1 MFRTLLVLALLCLA
15 LAACT
20 PGALP
25 PLPPPLPP
33 PAAALP
39 PSVVPTVP
47 TGTLD
52 DHQLSLL
59 DMVAQLTMDQYRVPG
74 LAVAIVEDGK
84 VVFVKG
90 YGVTDL
96 PSGTPVTPQT
106 AFNTGGLAAQFTA
119 AAIMQL
125 VEQGKLDLDAPV
137 TQYLPDFTMADERYR
152 EITVR
157 QLLTHNSGV
166 TDGYEADWSL
176 PLAEM
181 WQGFRQDTAPG
192 ARDRYLQLLASQQLL
207 FAPGTDWSYADA
219 DYNLLGAVIEAV
231 SGQSFESYL
240 HDHIFAPLGMAH
252 TTFVP
257 ADLDPALLAQPHVRD
272 AKYLPVKAAL
282 YPYHTPW
289 ASGDGLVTS
298 AEDLA
303 RWMVVGFNRGEL
315 DGVRILAPETYDL
328 LWGREAATGVKTGAG
343 APIYAGFGWYTT
355 EEDGKP
361 VVFSSGMNLGFVA
374 DSVLV
379 PDVKTGVVALGN
391 LLNTVDDVDYADGVV
406 GSVFDMLRRT
416 P

>member
-1 MFRTLLVLALLCLA
+1 MFRTLLVLALLCLT

-25 PLPPPLPP
+25 PLPPLPPP
-33 PAAALP
+33 PAAALQ
-39 PSVVPTVP
+39 PSAVPTVP

-52 DHQLSLL
+52 DHQLSVL
-59 DMVAQLTMDQYRVPG
+59 DMIVHLTMDQYRVPG
-74 LAVAIVEDGK
+74 LAVAIVRDGK

-96 PSGTPVTPQT
+96 ASPTPVTPQT

-119 AAIMQL
+119 AAVMQL
-125 VEQGKLDLDAPV
+125 VEEGKLDLDAPV
-137 TQYLPDFTMADERYR
+137 TRYLPAFTMADDRYR
-152 EITVR
+152 ELTVR
-157 QLLTHNSGV
+157 QLLTHSSGLA
-166 TDGYEADWSL
+166 DGYEADWSK
-176 PLAEM
+176 PLQEM
-181 WQGFRQDTAPG
+181 WQGFGQDTAPG
-192 ARDRYLQLLASQQLL
+192 ARDRYLQLLASQPLL
-207 FAPGTDWSYADA
+207 FAPGTGWSYADTN
-219 DYNLLGAVIEAV
+219 YNLLGAVIEAV

-257 ADLDPALLAQPHVRD
+257 TDLDPALLAQPHVRD

-289 ASGDGLVTS
+289 ASGDGLIAS

-303 RWMVVGFNRGEL
+303 RWMMVGFNRGEL
-315 DGVRILAPETYDL
+315 DGVRILAPASYDL
-328 LWGREAATGVKTGAG
+328 LWGREAATGVTADGG

-355 EEDGKP
+355 EVDGKP

-374 DSVLV
+374 GSVLV
-379 PDVKTGVVALGN
+379 PDVKTGVVVLGN
-391 LLNTVDDVDYADGVV
+391 LLNTVNDVDYADGVV
-406 GSVFDMLRRT
+406 GSVFDMLRRA